1 LERIN
6 IKLELIVIA
15 AIIVGLYM
23 AWNIGANDVANSMGP
38 SYGSGALTLKQ
49 VIIIAGIFEFLGAV
63 LVGSHV
69 TDTIRKSIVDLDG
82 LIAAGVTPDMFIYGM
97 FAALLASGLW
107 ITVATFY
114 RLPVSTTH
122 SIVGAVAGFGLIV
135 AITSAS
141 SGVGDVVN
149 IGKLLEIA
157 ASWIVSPISGA
168 VLSFIIFMVIRNKI
182 LDQDNP
188 LEHAERLA
196 PYLVGLV
203 VAIISLSMVFKGLK
217 NLGLDFGFAEAL
229 AISIVI
235 GIIAGVITLF
245 WVRGYKPKVKD
256 EYQQVENFFK
266 YLMLLTACYIAF
278 AHGANDVANAIG
290 PLAAVV
296 DVVESEEITA
306 KISVPLWILAL
317 GGIGIVIGISTWGYK
332 VMETIGRKIT
342 EITPTRGFAAT
353 FGAATTVLI
362 CSKLG
367 MPISTSHTLVGAV
380 VGVGLAGGVG
390 ALNLGVIKRI
400 VYSWIL
406 TIPIAAILTIII
418 YKLVIFI
425 V

>member
-1 LERIN
+1 MDPITL
-6 IKLELIVIA
+6 LIIA
-15 AIIVGLYM
+15 AIVVGLYM

-38 SYGSGALTLKQ
+38 AYGSKALTLKQ

-69 TDTIRKSIVDLDG
+69 TDTIRKGIVDLDG
-82 LIAAGVTPDMFIYGM
+82 LIAAGITPEMFVYGM

-107 ITVATFY
+107 ITGATFY

-122 SIVGAVAGFGLIV
+122 SIVGAVTGFGLII

-141 SGVGDVVN
+141 SGIGDVVN
-149 IGKLLEIA
+149 IGKLLEIV
-157 ASWIVSPISGA
+157 ASWIISPLSGA
-168 VLSFIIFMVIRNKI
+168 LISFLIFIIIRNKI
-182 LDQDNP
+182 LNQDNP
-188 LEHAERLA
+188 LAHAHRLA

-203 VAIISLSMVFKGLK
+203 VAIISLSMFYRGLK
-217 NLGLDFGFAEAL
+217 NLHLDLEFPEAL
-229 AISIVI
+229 AVSLVM
-235 GIIAGVITLF
+235 GIIAAIIVSL
-245 WVRGYKPKVKD
+245 WVRRYKPKVKD

-290 PLAAVV
+290 PLAAIV
-296 DVVESEEITA
+296 DVVESGAIEA
-306 KISVPLWILAL
+306 KVSVPLWILAL
-317 GGIGIVIGISTWGYK
+317 GGIGIVFGLATWGYK
-332 VMETIGRKIT
+332 VLETIGHRIT

-367 MPISTSHTLVGAV
+367 YPVSTSHTLVGAV
-380 VGVGLAGGVG
+380 VGVGFAGGIG
-390 ALNLGVIKRI
+390 ALNLGIIKRI
-400 VYSWIL
+400 VYSWLL
-406 TIPIAAILTIII
+406 TIPIAAIFTIII
-418 YKLVIFI
+418 YKLIIFI